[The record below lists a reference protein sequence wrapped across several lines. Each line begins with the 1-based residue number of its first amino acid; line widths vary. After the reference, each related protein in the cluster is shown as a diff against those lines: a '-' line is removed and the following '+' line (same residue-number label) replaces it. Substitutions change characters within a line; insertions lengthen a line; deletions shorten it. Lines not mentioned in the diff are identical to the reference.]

1 MATFVRTQE
10 IEHEIGPTGSLQLR
24 LTSADVRIRGIEGGI
39 ARVRAIFEV
48 RAADDAGADEV
59 FAAVQLR
66 VVRDTHAL
74 GISEPER
81 HMHGLA
87 GGLHRLLGMPHAD
100 LSVEVE
106 LPAGAEVQFDGVSAD
121 LTATGLHGSQ
131 RFKTVSGD
139 LVLTDVAGELGLNSV
154 SGDATVRA
162 VGELDVQAGS
172 VSGDLSIVAPRIA
185 RLRANTVSGDLEVEG
200 ELATGGYAHR
210 VETVSGD
217 LTLGLVGS
225 NLDME
230 VRGLSTDVRCD
241 LPHRS
246 EGSRDRRRYI
256 VGGGGPQLLF
266 SSMSGDVSVRA
277 ARRAAAAQPGLPAE
291 PPAPEGPKAPAPAPA
306 PDERLA
312 ILSALEDGELTVDEA
327 LRRLGP
333 GGPDA

>member
-1 MATFVRTQE
+1 MATLTFVRTQE
-10 IEHEIGPTGSLQLR
+10 IEHEIGPAGTFELR
-24 LTSADVRIRGIEGGI
+24 ITSADVQIRAIEGGV
-39 ARVRAIFEV
+39 ARARAIFDV
-48 RAADDAGADEV
+48 RAADEAEADQL
-59 FAAVQLR
+59 FAEVQLR
-66 VVRDTHAL
+66 VAGGDGTLA
-74 GISEPER
+74 ISEPNR

-87 GGLHRLLGMPHAD
+87 AGLQRLLGGRYAD

-106 LPAGAEVQFDGVSAD
+106 LPAGAEVRVDGVSAD
-121 LTATGLHGSQ
+121 LTATGLRGSQ
-131 RFKTVSGD
+131 HFKTVSGD
-139 LVLTDVAGELGLNSV
+139 LVLTDVAGELGLHSV

-162 VGELDVQAGS
+162 VAELALEAGS
-172 VSGDLSIVAPRIA
+172 VSGDLSIVAPRLS
-185 RLRANTVSGDLEVEG
+185 RLHANTVSGDMEIEAQLAGG
-200 ELATGGYAHR
+200 EAHR

-225 NLDME
+225 LNLE

-256 VGGGGPQLLF
+256 IGEDGPQLLF

-277 ARRAAAAQPGLPAE
+277 ARRLTAPGPAQPPQPRE
-291 PPAPEGPKAPAPAPA
+291 RPAPPSPPPA

-312 ILSALEDGELTVDEA
+312 ILRALERGELNVDEA

-333 GGPDA
+333 GGTDA

>member
-24 LTSADVRIRGIEGGI
+24 LTSADVRIRGVEGGI

-121 LTATGLHGSQ
+121 LTAAGLHGSQ

-139 LVLTDVAGELGLNSV
+139 LVLSDVAGELALNSV

-162 VGELDVQAGS
+162 VGEVGVQAGS

-185 RLRANTVSGDLEVEG
+185 RLRANTVSGDLEIEG
-200 ELATGGYAHR
+200 ELASGGDPHR

-246 EGSRDRRRYI
+246 EGSRDRRRYV
-256 VGGGGPQLLF
+256 VGDGGPQLLF

-277 ARRAAAAQPGLPAE
+277 ARRAAPQPGRPAE
-291 PPAPEGPKAPAPAPA
+291 PPTPQGPGTPPAPPA
-306 PDERLA
+306 PD
-312 ILSALEDGELTVDEA
+312 
-327 LRRLGP
+327 
-333 GGPDA
+333 

>member
-24 LTSADVRIRGIEGGI
+24 ITSADVRIRGMEGGV
-39 ARVRAIFEV
+39 ARVRGIFEV
-48 RAADDAGADEV
+48 RAADEAEADEV
-59 FAAVQLR
+59 FAAVQLQIT
-66 VVRDTHAL
+66 RDEHTL
-74 GISEPER
+74 GISEAKR
-81 HMHGLA
+81 HMHGLP

-100 LSVEVE
+100 LGVEVE
-106 LPAGAEVQFDGVSAD
+106 LPAGAELHFDGVSSD
-121 LTATGLHGSQ
+121 VTAAGLRGDQ

-139 LVLTDVAGELGLNSV
+139 LVLTDVAGELGLHSV

-162 VGELDVQAGS
+162 IAELRLEAGS
-172 VSGDLSIVAPRIA
+172 VSGDFSIVAPRIA
-185 RLRANTVSGDLEVEG
+185 RLRANTVSGDLEIET
-200 ELATGGYAHR
+200 ELAGGDSHR

-217 LTLGLVGS
+217 LTLGLLG
-225 NLDME
+225 NLDLE

-256 VGGGGPQLLF
+256 IGEGGPQLHF

-277 ARRAAAAQPGLPAE
+277 ARRLTAERAQHAGHAGHPPE
-291 PPAPEGPKAPAPAPA
+291 PPAPPAP

-312 ILSALEDGELTVDEA
+312 ILRALERGELDVDEA
-327 LRRLGP
+327 LRRLG
-333 GGPDA
+333 GGGADA

>member
-24 LTSADVRIRGIEGGI
+24 ITSADVRIRGIEGGV
-39 ARVRAIFEV
+39 ASVRAIFEV
-48 RAADDAGADEV
+48 RAADEAEADEV
-59 FAAVQLR
+59 YAAVQLR
-66 VVRDTHAL
+66 VARDEGAL
-74 GISEPER
+74 GVSEPER
-81 HMHGLA
+81 NMRGLV

-106 LPAGAEVQFDGVSAD
+106 LPVGAELRFDGVSAD
-121 LTATGLHGSQ
+121 LTATGLRGNQ

-139 LVLTDVAGELGLNSV
+139 LVLTDVAGELGLHSV

-162 VGELDVQAGS
+162 VAELGLDAGS
-172 VSGDLSIVAPRIA
+172 VSGDLSIVAPRIST
-185 RLRANTVSGDLEVEG
+185 LRANTVSGDLEIEG
-200 ELATGGYAHR
+200 ELAGGESHR

-217 LTLGLVGS
+217 LTLGLVG
-225 NLDME
+225 NLNLE

-256 VGGGGPQLLF
+256 IGEGGPQLLF

-277 ARRAAAAQPGLPAE
+277 ARRLSAPAPGQPAE
-291 PPAPEGPKAPAPAPA
+291 PPDWPKSPTPTPA

-312 ILSALEDGELTVDEA
+312 ILRALERGELDVDEA

-333 GGPDA
+333 GATDA

>member
-24 LTSADVRIRGIEGGI
+24 ITSADVRIRGIEGGV

-48 RAADDAGADEV
+48 RAADEAAADEV

-66 VVRDTHAL
+66 VVRDPQAL

-81 HMHGLA
+81 HMHGLP

-106 LPAGAEVQFDGVSAD
+106 LPAGAEMQFDGVSAD

-139 LVLTDVAGELGLNSV
+139 LVLTDVAGELALHSV

-162 VGELDVQAGS
+162 IGELGLQAGS
-172 VSGDLSIVAPRIA
+172 VSGDFSIVAPRIA
-185 RLRANTVSGDLEVEG
+185 SLRANTVSGDLEIEA
-200 ELATGGYAHR
+200 ELTGGDSHR

-256 VGGGGPQLLF
+256 VGDGGPRLLF

-277 ARRAAAAQPGLPAE
+277 ARRGAAPGAGQPAE
-291 PPAPEGPKAPAPAPA
+291 PPAPPDVPQAPTSPPA

-312 ILSALEDGELTVDEA
+312 ILRALERGELTVDEA

-333 GGPDA
+333 GGTGA

>member
-121 LTATGLHGSQ
+121 LTAAGLHGSQ

-139 LVLTDVAGELGLNSV
+139 LVLTDVAGELALNSV

-200 ELATGGYAHR
+200 ELATGGDPHR

-225 NLDME
+225 NLDI
-230 VRGLSTDVRCD
+230 DVRCD

-256 VGGGGPQLLF
+256 VGDGGPQLLF

-277 ARRAAAAQPGLPAE
+277 ARRAAPQHGLPAE
-291 PPAPEGPKAPAPAPA
+291 PPAPEPPGTPPAPPA

-312 ILSALEDGELTVDEA
+312 ILRALEHGELTVDEA